1 LLQQEWGESKILIR
15 KFEPM
20 MTRKELFKYIQQI
33 NDPVEDYGKI
43 LSNLHYT
50 HFNLMDKY
58 KKIMESYDLT
68 FTQSNVLGIIV
79 HAYPKPLSLEEIKNM
94 VLEPNSDVSRT
105 VVRLTERGYAEKVP
119 NKLNRRKVCIKAT
132 QKGLKAAQ
140 KMSADGKFKVFTK
153 DLSLKEAKT
162 LIIIL
167 NKLRKK
173 V

>member
-1 LLQQEWGESKILIR
+1 
-15 KFEPM
+15 
-20 MTRKELFKYIQQI
+20 MTREELFKYIQQI
-33 NDPVEDYGKI
+33 NDPVKDYGKI

-50 HFNLMDKY
+50 HFNLMVRY
-58 KKIMESYDLT
+58 KKIMDSYDLT

-79 HAYPKPLSLEEIKNM
+79 HAYPKPLALEEIKHM

-105 VVRLTERGYAEKVP
+105 VVRLTEKGYAEKVP

-132 QKGLKAAQ
+132 AKGAKAVQKIAD
-140 KMSADGKFKVFTK
+140 DGKFKVFTK
-153 DLSLKEAKT
+153 DLTLKEDKT
-162 LIIIL
+162 LITIL

>member
-1 LLQQEWGESKILIR
+1 
-15 KFEPM
+15 M
-20 MTRKELFKYIQQI
+20 MTREELFKYIQQI
-33 NDPVEDYGKI
+33 NDPAEDYGKI

-50 HFNLMDKY
+50 HYFLMDKY
-58 KKIMESYDLT
+58 KKIMESYELT

-79 HAYPKPLSLEEIKNM
+79 HSHPKPLSLEEIKNM

-105 VVRLTERGYAEKVP
+105 VDRLAEKGYAEKIA
-119 NKLNRRKVCIKAT
+119 NKLNRRKVSIKVTA
-132 QKGLKAAQ
+132 KGLKAVH
-140 KMSADGKFKVFTK
+140 KMADDGKFEVFTK